1 MKVYREMY
9 VTSKN
14 AILYDVVLNH
24 TIYHA
29 LLTPGLI
36 AYMYGVKMF
45 VDSKKATSSTS
56 SNKKPKDMQSKPK
69 DV

>member
-45 VDSKKATSSTS
+45 VDSKKANNSIS
-56 SNKKPKDMQSKPK
+56 SNKKPKDMQGKPK